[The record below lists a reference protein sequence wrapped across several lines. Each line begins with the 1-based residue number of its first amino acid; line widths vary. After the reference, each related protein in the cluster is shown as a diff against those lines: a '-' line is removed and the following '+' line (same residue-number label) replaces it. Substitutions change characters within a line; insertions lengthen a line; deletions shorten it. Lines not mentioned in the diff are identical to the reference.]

1 MDEISFSIELLK
13 PKSLKL
19 KKQEEIY
26 YPESDGKPMAE
37 TDIHREQMNYLI
49 ESLKKNFQSRSDV
62 YISGNIMFY
71 YEEGNPRKVFSPD
84 VKVCFGVSNEIRRT
98 YKLWEENQFPQVIF
112 EISSRKTWGEDLN
125 KKWLLF
131 QQFSVKEYYIFDPEY
146 DYLPEPL
153 VAYRVKR
160 GELKQVAVKSHRIF
174 SEELGLDIV
183 DTGEGLRLFNPTT
196 KEFLGTLGEEH
207 QGRLAERDARLMAEA
222 EVERLRQEL
231 ARLKNDKT

>member
-1 MDEISFSIELLK
+1 MTKCGKCGNLEAMSAV
-13 PKSLKL
+13 LKL

-49 ESLKKNFQSRSDV
+49 ESLKIYFQSRSDV

-84 VKVCFGVSNEIRRT
+84 VMICFGVSNEIRRT
-98 YKLWEENQFPQVIF
+98 YKLWEEKQFPQVIF
-112 EISSRKTWGEDLN
+112 EISSRSTWGEDLN

-131 QQFSVKEYYIFDPEY
+131 QQFGVKEYYIFDPEY

-153 VAYRVKR
+153 VAYRIKR
-160 GELKQVAVKSHRIF
+160 GELKQVAVKNHRIF

-196 KEFLGTLGEEH
+196 KEFLGTLGEEYR
-207 QGRLAERDARLMAEA
+207 GRLAAEA